1 MFYRLEPHDGG
12 TRFTYEHPG
21 FTGIG
26 GFVVAR
32 LILGPVRRKMLER
45 GLPAVLDGMDR
56 PGTRPSE
63 ASPSP

>member
-1 MFYRLEPHDGG
+1 
-12 TRFTYEHPG
+12 
-21 FTGIG
+21 
-26 GFVVAR
+26 VAR